1 MAKKSG
7 RIPGTIISTGRIVVS
22 MQSRVLT
29 AAREVTEEKSDEAA
43 SVDSESA
50 ADSPDS
56 EKTLDEI
63 IEAYAE

>member
-1 MAKKSG
+1 
-7 RIPGTIISTGRIVVS
+7 

-29 AAREVTEEKSDEAA
+29 AAREMIEEKSDEAA

-50 ADSPDS
+50 VDSPDS